1 MANQPPPTPW
11 IPNPRFADESLLLEA
26 QPIFDTSLGDESVWG
41 GGATVICNSA
51 SDQDIT
57 SNFSLKAGG
66 ETSGANMT
74 FDLGDY
80 LPEEVVA
87 GRAEMSRTQAIP
99 PSPTQLDMRAPQ
111 QDTSTFIS
119 KDSTSGKQKRE
130 RENIDSLSVV
140 GPSKRAKPHPKEND
154 DLFSEKLPELIH
166 PKKAESSKPAAQ
178 LSANT
183 ASARLKTQLKRKASD
198 TGKERIV
205 TPIAETESSS
215 SKQSGSAL
223 SRYLARSTVLAPK
236 TSAHVEPKTSS
247 RDVSPALPHPIL
259 AQRPIDAP
267 TRLSTP
273 PSVPA
278 ADPSPALVSE
288 ATQPSPASGPTNSRP
303 SVFISPPALQSRP
316 DGETSMTK
324 AVEKSARGSRGPSS
338 DQGPSPRAADEKTEM
353 EDVECSVND
362 EVAKESLA
370 EVQHEQITAKPI
382 AESTRA
388 PLTGP
393 MRRKPAGLTK
403 PIPFSRPLGE
413 RPQRT
418 KSQTLS
424 TKPPV
429 DSKKAG
435 VPAKPLSRAPL
446 RSTTA
451 LVNARPAHPRAASKP
466 KKPTS
471 PEGKRDL
478 RKPPIPSSF
487 AASSALAR
495 SLKSGSGQK
504 STAEHVKVKAKD
516 TENARGVFDRLAST
530 TTHTSRAPPAPK
542 APRHSSLQPTVP
554 LRGHTPGKS
563 SALRAQ
569 QRAVFDKAVR
579 EKIEEQERVAAEERK
594 RREEE
599 EEETYQRQ
607 RKETVIWAKP
617 VPGLYREGKQE

>member
-57 SNFSLKAGG
+57 SDFSLKAGG
-66 ETSGANMT
+66 ETSGADMT

-87 GRAEMSRTQAIP
+87 GQAKMSRAQAIP

-111 QDTSTFIS
+111 QGAPTLID
-119 KDSTSGKQKRE
+119 KASTSGKQKRE
-130 RENIDSLSVV
+130 RESSDSLPVV
-140 GPSKRAKPHPKEND
+140 GPPKRAKPHPKEND
-154 DLFSEKLPELIH
+154 DLFSEELPELVH
-166 PKKAESSKPAAQ
+166 PRKAESSKPAAQ

-198 TGKERIV
+198 TGKEKIV

-236 TSAHVEPKTSS
+236 TSAHVDPKTSS
-247 RDVSPALPHPIL
+247 RDISPALPHPIL
-259 AQRPIDAP
+259 AQRPIAAP

-278 ADPSPALVSE
+278 ANPSPALASE
-288 ATQPSPASGPTNSRP
+288 TTQPSPASKPTNSRP
-303 SVFISPPALQSRP
+303 SVFISPPAFQSRP

-324 AVEKSARGSRGPSS
+324 AMEKSARGSRGPSS
-338 DQGPSPRAADEKTEM
+338 DQRPSPGVADEKTQM

-370 EVQHEQITAKPI
+370 EVEHEQITAKPI

-393 MRRKPAGLTK
+393 MRRKPTGLTK
-403 PIPFSRPLGE
+403 PITFSRPLGE

-418 KSQTLS
+418 KSQTVS
-424 TKPPV
+424 TKPPE

-435 VPAKPLSRAPL
+435 VPAKSLSRAPL

-451 LVNARPAHPRAASKP
+451 FVNARPAPSRAASKP

-478 RKPPIPSSF
+478 RKSPIPSSF
-487 AASSALAR
+487 AASSAFAR
-495 SLKSGSGQK
+495 PLKSGSGQK
-504 STAEHVKVKAKD
+504 STAEPVKVKAKD

-530 TTHTSRAPPAPK
+530 TTHTSRAPPAHK
-542 APRHSSLQPTVP
+542 APKHPSLQPTVP

-579 EKIEEQERVAAEERK
+579 EKMEEQERVAAEERK

-599 EEETYQRQ
+599 EEEAYRRQ

-617 VPGLYREGKQE
+617 VPGLYREGKRA